1 MIENKYTRLRA
12 YRMQD
17 GCVVSYSVDMEFVMI
32 GGRYNDGIA
41 PSIREEMRIA
51 GCDSID
57 LLHIASWDKKMCVA
71 TELKVLLDELQPT
84 DIEIPA
90 YNPTDENGKACERVI
105 KEFCENSVISQYI
118 ECSPKRVGKE
128 GDTGRGLLLSPSKEY
143 GETMDNDVV
152 EYFYQGRFNLLSTG
166 LVRSKKVVDDINKK
180 PQLHNPMLM
189 LVCGMNESPF
199 VSLAFLHRSRPLIII
214 DLLDDNRYYTRANA
228 DLRDYG
234 ISSQRADNG
243 DLILMSGIRKDD
255 NKIDTPDDAIIDG
268 NDYKTEKSFNAG

>member
-17 GCVVSYSVDMEFVMI
+17 GCVVSYSVDMEFILI
-32 GGRYNDGIA
+32 GARYNDVIA
-41 PSIREEMRIA
+41 PAIREEMRIA

-57 LLHIASWDKKMCVA
+57 LLHISSWDKRMCDA
-71 TELKVLLDELQPT
+71 TELKVLLDDLQPT

-105 KEFCENSVISQYI
+105 KEFCENSVISQFI
-118 ECSPKRVGKE
+118 QCSRKRVGKE
-128 GDTGRGLLLSPSKEY
+128 EDTGRGILLSPSREY
-143 GETMDNDVV
+143 GGTTDNDVV
-152 EYFYQGRFNLLSTG
+152 EFFYQGRFKLLSTG
-166 LVRSKKVVDDINKK
+166 FVKSKEVMDDINKK

-189 LVCGMNESPF
+189 LVCGMNDSPF
-199 VSLAFLHRSRPLIII
+199 VSLAFLHRSSPLIII
-214 DLLDDNRYYTRANA
+214 DLLDDNKYYRRANA
-228 DLRDYG
+228 DLKDYG

-243 DLILMSGIRKDD
+243 DLILMSGIRKDN

-268 NDYKTEKSFNAG
+268 NDYKTERSYE

>member
-17 GCVVSYSVDMEFVMI
+17 GCVVSYSVDMEFILI
-32 GGRYNDGIA
+32 GARYNDGIA
-41 PSIREEMRIA
+41 PAIREEMRIA

-57 LLHIASWDKKMCVA
+57 LLHISSWDKRMCDA
-71 TELKVLLDELQPT
+71 TELKVLLDDLQPT

-105 KEFCENSVISQYI
+105 KEFCENSVISQFI
-118 ECSPKRVGKE
+118 QCSRKRVGKE
-128 GDTGRGLLLSPSKEY
+128 EDTGRGILLSPSREY
-143 GETMDNDVV
+143 GGTTDNDVV
-152 EYFYQGRFNLLSTG
+152 EFFYQGRFKLLSTG
-166 LVRSKKVVDDINKK
+166 FVKSKEVMDDINKK

-189 LVCGMNESPF
+189 LVCGMNDSPF
-199 VSLAFLHRSRPLIII
+199 VSLAFLHRSSPLIII
-214 DLLDDNRYYTRANA
+214 DLLDDNKYYRRANA
-228 DLRDYG
+228 DLKDYG

-243 DLILMSGIRKDD
+243 DLILMSGIRKDN

-268 NDYKTEKSFNAG
+268 NDYKTERSYE